1 MAKEYPGTLLEFEHW
16 FRTEESCRDYLI
28 QLRWP
33 EGFRC
38 PKCASEKAWP
48 GQRLLLMRCAGC
60 GRNISV
66 TAGTVFHHSHIPLR
80 VWFRA
85 VWWLTNQKNGVSAL
99 GLQRLMGLG
108 SYKTAWGCLH
118 RLRRAMVRP
127 GRELLSG
134 DVEVDETFLGGVRK
148 GGKAKQNKMIVMI
161 AAEARGEGV
170 GRIRL
175 GQVPTLEADDLGA
188 FVKASVMP
196 GSKVVTDGWPSYRPL
211 ARAGYRHAPMVLTG
225 HGREASSV
233 MLPRVHRVASLLRRW
248 IMGTYQGR
256 MTPPR
261 LDSYLE
267 EFAFRFNRRKSSKR
281 GMLFYRL
288 IQQCVAMEPGSY

>member
-28 QLRWP
+28 RLRWP

-38 PKCASEKAWP
+38 PKCAGAKAWP
-48 GQRLLLMRCAGC
+48 GQRTLLMRCAGC
-60 GRNISV
+60 GRDVSV

-161 AAEARGEGV
+161 AAEARGEGI

-175 GQVPTLEADDLGA
+175 RQVPTLEADDLGA

-196 GSKVVTDGWPSYRPL
+196 GSRVVTDGWPSYRPL

-225 HGREASSV
+225 HGREASSA
-233 MLPRVHRVASLLRRW
+233 MLPRVHAWPHCS
-248 IMGTYQGR
+248 GG
-256 MTPPR
+256 
-261 LDSYLE
+261 
-267 EFAFRFNRRKSSKR
+267 
-281 GMLFYRL
+281 
-288 IQQCVAMEPGSY
+288 GSWAPTRAA

>member
-1 MAKEYPGTLLEFEHW
+1 MAKEYPGTLLEFERW
-16 FRTEESCRDYLI
+16 FRTEEACRDYLI

-33 EGFRC
+33 QGFRC
-38 PKCASEKAWP
+38 PRCESAKAWP
-48 GQRLLLMRCAGC
+48 SRRTLLMRCAGC
-60 GRNISV
+60 RQDISV
-66 TAGTVFHHSHIPLR
+66 TAATIFHHSHIPLR

-134 DVEVDETFLGGVRK
+134 EVEVDETFLGGVRK
-148 GGKAKQNKMIVMI
+148 GSKSKRNKITVVI
-161 AAEARGEGV
+161 AAEARGKGI

-175 GQVPTLEADDLGA
+175 QQIPMPDAKNLGA
-188 FVKASVMP
+188 FVRATVAP
-196 GSKVVTDGWPSYRPL
+196 GSRVVTDGWPSYLHL
-211 ARAGYRHAPMVLTG
+211 ARTGYQHVPMVLSD
-225 HGREASSV
+225 HGRDASSA
-233 MLPRVHRVASLLRRW
+233 MLPRVHRVAALLRRW
-248 IMGTYQGR
+248 ILGTYQGR
-256 MTPPR
+256 LTPPR

-267 EFAFRFNRRKSSKR
+267 EFAFRFNRRKSPKR

-288 IQQCVAMEPGSY
+288 IQQCVAVH